1 MARKKGI
8 RFIFNAAIF
17 IILEIA
23 ALAMLRNSGVMQRL
37 WISRGFHA
45 VSASVWGSV
54 QDLGYYFSLKQ
65 KNDELAQ
72 ENFKLTQQIRRY
84 RLITGEDFSD
94 TVRTTADTTGEY
106 RYLPAVI
113 VRMSNNSQHNYM
125 IISKGYEDGVVE
137 KSGIITSKGA
147 VGIIDAVSRHYSY
160 ALSFRNSGISISAR
174 IGKEGA
180 VGPMKWDGRSSRGAI
195 LSEIPHHIGI
205 SPGDTVYTS
214 GYSTIFPP
222 DIPLGTI
229 GESRLVNGATYEIK
243 VTLFED
249 FSRLRY
255 VTIVNHTAKEE
266 LKELEEER

>member
-1 MARKKGI
+1 MARRKGI

-23 ALAMLRNSGVMQRL
+23 ALAMLRHSGVMQNL

-45 VSASVWGSV
+45 VSTSVWGNI
-54 QDLGYYFSLKQ
+54 QDLGYYFSLRQ
-65 KNDELAQ
+65 KNDELAK
-72 ENFKLTQQIRRY
+72 ENFCLAQQVRRY
-84 RLITGEDFSD
+84 RLLAGEDSASIRYQTD
-94 TVRTTADTTGEY
+94 TAGEY
-106 RYLPAVI
+106 RYMPAEI
-113 VRMSNNSQHNYM
+113 TRMANNSQHNYM
-125 IISKGYEDGVVE
+125 IIDKGYEDGVVE
-137 KSGIITSKGA
+137 RSGIITGKGA

-160 ALSFRNSGISISAR
+160 ALSFRNSGISISSR

-229 GESRLVNGATYEIK
+229 GESRLVNGATYEIR

-255 VTIVNHTAKEE
+255 VTIVNHTGKEE
-266 LKELEEER
+266 LKELEEKR

>member
-17 IILEIA
+17 ILLEIA
-23 ALAMLRNSGVMQRL
+23 ALAMLRHSGVMQNL

-45 VSASVWGSV
+45 VSASVWGSL
-54 QDLGYYFSLKQ
+54 QDLGYYFSLRQ
-65 KNDELAQ
+65 KNDELAK
-72 ENFKLTQQIRRY
+72 ENFHLAQQVRRY
-84 RLITGEDFSD
+84 RLLAGEDSSD
-94 TVRTTADTTGEY
+94 MTLSQADTAGEY
-106 RYLPAVI
+106 RFMPAEI
-113 VRMSNNSQHNYM
+113 TMMSNNSQHNYM

-137 KSGIITSKGA
+137 KSGIITGKGA

-195 LSEIPHHIGI
+195 LSEIPHHIEI
-205 SPGDTVYTS
+205 FPGDTVYTS

-255 VTIVNHTAKEE
+255 VTIVNHTGKEE

>member
-1 MARKKGI
+1 MARRKGI
-8 RFIFNAAIF
+8 HFIFNAAIF

-23 ALAMLRNSGVMQRL
+23 ALAMLRHSGAMQNL

-54 QDLGYYFSLKQ
+54 QDLGYYFSLRQ
-65 KNDELAQ
+65 KNDELAK
-72 ENFKLTQQIRRY
+72 ENFRLAQQVRRY
-84 RLITGEDFSD
+84 RLLTGEDLSD
-94 TVRTTADTTGEY
+94 TIQAPADTAGEY
-106 RYLPAVI
+106 RYMPAEI
-113 VRMSNNSQHNYM
+113 VRMANNSQHNYM
-125 IISKGYEDGVVE
+125 IINKGYEEGVE
-137 KSGIITSKGA
+137 ERSGVITREGA
-147 VGIIDAVSRHYSY
+147 VGIIDAVSRHYSF

-174 IGKEGA
+174 IGREGA

-195 LSEIPHHIGI
+195 LSEIPRHIGI
-205 SPGDTVYTS
+205 TPGDTVYTS
-214 GYSTIFPP
+214 GYSTLFPP

-243 VTLFED
+243 VTLLED
-249 FSRLRY
+249 FSTLRY

>member
-1 MARKKGI
+1 MNWRRKISHSPSRYADTGSSQEKTL
-8 RFIFNAAIF
+8 AIP
-17 IILEIA
+17 
-23 ALAMLRNSGVMQRL
+23 SGHR
-37 WISRGFHA
+37 
-45 VSASVWGSV
+45 
-54 QDLGYYFSLKQ
+54 
-65 KNDELAQ
+65 
-72 ENFKLTQQIRRY
+72 LTQP
-84 RLITGEDFSD
+84 EN
-94 TVRTTADTTGEY
+94 TATC
-106 RYLPAVI
+106 RPK
-113 VRMSNNSQHNYM
+113 SCNNSQHNYM
-125 IISKGYEDGVVE
+125 IIDKGSEDGVEE
-137 KSGIITSKGA
+137 KSGIITSEGA

-222 DIPLGTI
+222 DIPLGTT
-229 GESRLVNGATYEIK
+229 GESRLVNYEIK

-255 VTIVNHTAKEE
+255 VTIVNHTGKEE